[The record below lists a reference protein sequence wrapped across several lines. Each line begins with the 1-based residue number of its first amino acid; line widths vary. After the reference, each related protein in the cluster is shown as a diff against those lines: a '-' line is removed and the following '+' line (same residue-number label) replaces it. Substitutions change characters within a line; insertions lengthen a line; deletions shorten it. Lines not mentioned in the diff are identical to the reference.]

1 MTTSDAPQAPMTQP
15 EPQNEH
21 RWLQKL
27 IGEWTFDGEA
37 MMGPDQPAETFTGR
51 EHVRSLGGLWILAE
65 GQGEMPGGGEA
76 TMLMTLGYDPQR
88 KRFVGNWI
96 GSMMTHLWVYNG
108 ALDAAGRVLTLE
120 AEGPSMAGDGTMATY
135 RDVIELTD
143 DDHRV
148 LTAHVLGDDGTW
160 QQFMTSNYRR
170 TT

>member
-1 MTTSDAPQAPMTQP
+1 MTTRDAPQVPMTETEAQ
-15 EPQNEH
+15 EHH

-27 IGEWTFDGEA
+27 VGAWTFAGEA
-37 MMGPDQPAETFTGR
+37 TTGPGRPLETFTGR
-51 EHVRSLGGLWILAE
+51 EHVRSLGDLWVLAE
-65 GQGEMPGGGEA
+65 GEGETPDGGIERSV
-76 TMLMTLGYDPQR
+76 MTLGYDTQKAR
-88 KRFVGNWI
+88 YVGTWI
-96 GSMMTHLWVYNG
+96 GSMMTHLWVYDG

-135 RDVIELTD
+135 RDVIEFKD